1 MAFPVAVIQPT
12 IDAGDVEQNRQTLT
26 RATAEAASKGARL
39 IVFPEASI
47 SDLFRGAESLA
58 ETIPGPSTELIARV
72 AGAAV
77 VVLPLLER
85 GADGKVYSSCVLVS
99 ADGVRGVARKTHL
112 YRDATGH
119 DSFRDADLLAAG
131 SELSLID
138 LGDARVGIL
147 IGFDAE
153 FPEAFRALALR
164 GADMI
169 CVVQNG
175 LEPDQKFLCA
185 MALRNRVPLL
195 ISNRLGFRK
204 VYPAVPEFSAGALSL
219 LQDRDGTFLMRSRG
233 GSVIIDENGRVIAQP
248 RQNVQTNLESAAG
261 VAFGAQPIAHFQEE
275 EALTASFRVD
285 DLRVAR
291 LTSPF
296 IAERREEL
304 YGGAPTP
311 TAPEISATP
320 TTSAT
325 PTILAEPPT
334 SETSAA
340 KTKKTKSAA
349 PKVPKEPKAP
359 RARAKKPKTE

>member
-12 IDAGDVEQNRQTLT
+12 IEAGDIEQNRQTLT

-39 IVFPEASI
+39 IVFPEAAI
-47 SDLFRGAESLA
+47 SDLYRGAEAFA

-85 GADGKVYSSCVLVS
+85 GADGKVFSSCALVS
-99 ADGVRGVARKTHL
+99 ADGVRGVSRKTHL
-112 YRDATGH
+112 YRDASGH

-131 SELSLID
+131 GELSLID

-164 GADMI
+164 GADLI

-175 LEPDQKFLCA
+175 LDPDQKFLCA

-195 ISNRLGFRK
+195 VSNRLGFRK

-296 IAERREEL
+296 IAERREDL
-304 YGGAPTP
+304 YGSA
-311 TAPEISATP
+311 ATP
-320 TTSAT
+320 SVA
-325 PTILAEPPT
+325 
-334 SETSAA
+334 AA
-340 KTKKTKSAA
+340 KPAKAKNAA

-359 RARAKKPKTE
+359 RTRAKKSKTE